1 MKSFT
6 KKSVKG
12 KRVIVRTDY
21 NVPIA
26 DNVIMD
32 DTRIRESLPTIKT
45 LLENGASQVLLMSHL
60 GRPKGKQA
68 EFRMDPVGKRLS
80 KLLEVKVEKLD
91 DCVDVVPKAKIVL
104 LENLRFH
111 PEEEKNGIR
120 FAKRLASLADVYV
133 NDAFSVSHR
142 KHASIHSITKFLPS
156 YAGLSLEKEV
166 EILELI
172 RKKPEKPFIVIL
184 GGAKISTKLPLIRA
198 LLPKVSKILLGGA
211 MIFTFYKALGY
222 NIGNSLHEKKYEFE
236 CLELIK
242 SSKIIL
248 PRTVVCSEDLNG
260 KSRVRNYELNAIPK
274 GVYGVDVA
282 EESIKE
288 FEFLMDKAKLV
299 FWNGPM
305 GIFEIRKFS
314 KGTSEIAKFLA
325 EHPSKVIIG
334 GGDTA
339 SAVNSL
345 NLAHK
350 YYHVSTGGGALLEFI
365 SSKKLPGLEALKT

>member
-6 KKSVKG
+6 KNVVKG
-12 KRVIVRTDY
+12 KRVLVRTDY
-21 NVPIA
+21 NVPIT

-45 LLENGASQVLLMSHL
+45 LLEKGASQIILASHL
-60 GRPKGKQA
+60 GRPKGRRA
-68 EFRMDPVGKRLS
+68 EFRMDLIGKKLS
-80 KLLEVKVEKLD
+80 KLLEMKIEKLD
-91 DCVDVVPKAKIVL
+91 DCINVEPKGKIVL

-111 PEEEKNGIR
+111 LEEEKNGKR
-120 FAKRLASLADVYV
+120 FAKKLASLADLYV

-142 KHASIHSITKFLPS
+142 KHASIHAITKFLPS

-166 EILELI
+166 DILELV
-172 RKKPEKPFIVIL
+172 RKKPEKPFIVVL
-184 GGAKISTKLPLIRA
+184 GGAKISTKLPLIKA

-222 NIGNSLHEKKYEFE
+222 NIGNSLYEKKYELE

-248 PRTVVCSEDLNG
+248 PRTVVCSEDIKG
-260 KSRVRNYELNAIPK
+260 KALVRTCELNAIPK
-274 GVYGVDVA
+274 DVYGVDVA
-282 EESIKE
+282 KDSIKE

-299 FWNGPM
+299 FWNGPL
-305 GIFEIRKFS
+305 GLFEIRKFS
-314 KGTSEIAKFLA
+314 RGTRDLAKFLA
-325 EHPSKVIIG
+325 EHPAKTIIG
-334 GGDTA
+334 GGDTV

-350 YYHVSTGGGALLEFI
+350 YYHVSTGGGALLEFV
-365 SSKKLPGLEALKT
+365 SGKKLPGLEVLKT